1 MKKQILILVNILL
14 YTCAFSQ
21 DPMNGFPVDILKGN
35 YQGHKFDVANS
46 KMDASKDYKITFAND
61 NTFSIEAK
69 VGGSWRKLL
78 TEKVEAK
85 SAKSNEK
92 TKGIAYEFDILNSTN
107 YSSLGITTV
116 GESRLSF
123 YGKGVVFT
131 LLQKT
136 SNNEIVYVMD
146 KEGGNPNPQKEKEER
161 DLLAKERK
169 KKQKK
174 QDRKDKRFDRW
185 GAMAGAGFVTS
196 DHNFDD
202 VNTVIDQ
209 FNKLPDVEQSIG
221 ELSNMW
227 GAFVEADFYL
237 GNLYLGVDVAW
248 RQNETFGIRP
258 NSLGTANS
266 TYFRMEHKTFGGQV
280 GIILHPNNWLKIA
293 LGGAIHSGKYKFLS
307 ARYKNEDEREGK
319 NIGDLFSP
327 QDAKLKHLGGFAK
340 IFLGNFS
347 ERDGFKFRFFVE
359 GQYMV
364 GLNEYNLLKVNE
376 AFNPTTFMNDD
387 NENLNI
393 DNSFIGLKIGLLA
406 GLGL

>member
-1 MKKQILILVNILL
+1 
-14 YTCAFSQ
+14 
-21 DPMNGFPVDILKGN
+21 
-35 YQGHKFDVANS
+35 
-46 KMDASKDYKITFAND
+46 MDTSKDYKIIFAND

-69 VGGSWRKLL
+69 VGESWRTLL
-78 TEKVEAK
+78 TAKVEAV
-85 SAKSNEK
+85 SAKPNEK
-92 TKGIAYEFDILNSTN
+92 TQGVAYEFDVLESSN
-107 YSSLGITTV
+107 YSSLGIATV
-116 GESRLSF
+116 GESRLGF

-131 LLQKT
+131 LLQKI
-136 SNNEIVYVMD
+136 SNNEAVYVMD
-146 KEGGNPNPQKEKEER
+146 KEGGNPNPKKEKEER
-161 DLLAKERK
+161 DLLADETK

-174 QDRKDKRFDRW
+174 QNRKNKRFSRW

-196 DHNFDD
+196 NHNLDD
-202 VNTVIDQ
+202 VNTIISQ
-209 FNKLPDVEQSIG
+209 FNKLPEVEQSIG

-227 GAFVEADFYL
+227 GAFAEADFYL

-258 NSLGTANS
+258 NSLGTPNT
-266 TYFRMEHKTFGGQV
+266 TYFRMEHRTFGGQV
-280 GIILHPNNWLKIA
+280 GLILHPNNWLKIA
-293 LGGAIHSGKYKFLS
+293 LGGAINSGKYKFLS
-307 ARYKNEDEREGK
+307 ATYKNEDERDGK
-319 NIGDLFSP
+319 NIGNLFSP
-327 QDAKLKHLGGFAK
+327 QDAKPKHVGGFAK

-347 ERDGFKFRFFVE
+347 ESDGFKFRFFVE

-364 GLNEYNLLKVNE
+364 GLNSYNLLKVNE